1 MANVVEHRLND
12 ALLQDE
18 LDGKIKINRKPIYVS
33 CVSNFTNF
41 LDLFRKTIRS
51 LELGIPCIVL
61 SRTHTVQHS
70 YRWTQLLIQLL
81 QKENIDAGML
91 TYLSCQLKD
100 IKDITQT
107 CAQHTGMLYST
118 CSRDLA
124 ASIKSGY
131 DSTITS
137 TGGPNTLIA
146 TEWTQDIQRALCQ
159 SATIENAGQ
168 CTALRHCIV
177 PSDIT
182 SDHIKTM
189 FDSHVETATDAQTCL
204 QRQSFACLLDH
215 DSDVHREEEKL
226 ILKQGYEKHPNKN
239 VYFKINEDSLTNH
252 LNDDNDQQ
260 RTHMEE
266 YWRKVV
272 VDVTKYSS
280 NTLQNLVKWLNRHQP
295 ISLAINTSS
304 ASSHIGK
311 YLFENTSLV
320 VYTISCDDGS
330 TNSPPPAMT
339 CQARPQDGEI
349 FGEFPPRNSLNKYTK
364 YPVMVPSSNPSYDSF
379 YSPQYLSSLTH
390 GDLEM
395 QRFNSPQKIL
405 DVVENSA
412 VKGFCIELLNFIWDV
427 TKVNPKQGSPISDRT
442 CLWGLQRPPLLD
454 GESKTLLRCSSHVD
468 SLIPSILLFYVTN
481 ARNQVELSLDPCLM
495 DQDRVKQLV
504 DLLSNDKVPISIEN
518 SDAYKKR
525 LDKEISGSKIY
536 NHVEV
541 AKIDDFPM
549 VGQYV
554 SLFFPLGHIKSTQPH
569 DQYFISNFE
578 NSEKWLQRHHSLCH

>member
-12 ALLQDE
+12 ALLQHE
-18 LDGKIKINRKPIYVS
+18 LAGKININRKPIYVS

-61 SRTHTVQHS
+61 SRSHTVQHS

-81 QKENIDAGML
+81 QNENIDPAML
-91 TYLSCQLKD
+91 TYISCQLED
-100 IKDITQT
+100 IRDITQT
-107 CAQHTGMLYST
+107 CAEQTGILYST

-131 DSTITS
+131 HSTITS

-146 TEWTQDIQRALCQ
+146 TEWTEDIQRALCQ

-177 PSDIT
+177 PSNVT
-182 SDHIKTM
+182 SDHIKTI
-189 FDSHVETATDAQTCL
+189 FDTYVETATDAQTCL
-204 QRQSFACLLDH
+204 QHQSFASLLSH
-215 DSDVHREEEKL
+215 DSHLNKKEEIL
-226 ILKQGYEKHPNKN
+226 ILNQGYEKHPNKN
-239 VYFKINEDSLTNH
+239 VYFKINEDFLTNDG
-252 LNDDNDQQ
+252 DDDAKSN
-260 RTHMEE
+260 HMEE
-266 YWRKVV
+266 YWRRVV
-272 VDVTKYSS
+272 VDITKYSS

-304 ASSHIGK
+304 DSSNIGK

-320 VYTISCDDGS
+320 VYTISCNYGN
-330 TNSPPPAMT
+330 TNTPPPAMT

-364 YPVMVPSSNPSYDSF
+364 YPVMVPSSNPSYDSY
-379 YSPQYLSSLTH
+379 YSPQYLSSLTL

-395 QRFNSPQKIL
+395 QQFSIPEKIL
-405 DVVENSA
+405 DLVDDSA
-412 VKGFCIELLNFIWDV
+412 LKGFVIELLNFIWDV
-427 TKVNPKQGSPISDRT
+427 TTENPKQGSPLSDRT
-442 CLWGLQRPPLLD
+442 CLWGLQRPPLQY
-454 GESKTLLRCSSHVD
+454 GGTKTLLRCSDHLD
-468 SLIPSILLFYVTN
+468 SLIPPLLLFYVTN

-495 DQDRVKQLV
+495 NQDKVKQLI
-504 DLLSNDKVPISIEN
+504 DLLSNDEVPISIEN
-518 SDAYKKR
+518 SDEYKKR
-525 LDKEISGSKIY
+525 LDEEINGARIY
-536 NHVEV
+536 NHVEIT
-541 AKIDDFPM
+541 KLNDFPM

-554 SLFFPLGHIKSTQPH
+554 SLYFPLGHIKSTLPS
-569 DQYFISNFE
+569 DQDFINNFK